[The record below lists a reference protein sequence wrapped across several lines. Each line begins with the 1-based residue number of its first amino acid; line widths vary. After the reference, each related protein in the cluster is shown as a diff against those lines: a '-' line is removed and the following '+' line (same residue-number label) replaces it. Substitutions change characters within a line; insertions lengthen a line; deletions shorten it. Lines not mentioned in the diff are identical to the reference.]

1 MPCHVSKPWADTR
14 DVGTMTSH
22 ADMFEGD
29 EIWFHL
35 SLTVT
40 RNAAILMSVW
50 LPVAMVKPS
59 TNGKLQRFP
68 FAANMERKVSGS
80 LLAVRLAEKVSGFNH
95 GSRLAE
101 KVLKLFI
108 SKRQFIGKKQL

>member
-1 MPCHVSKPWADTR
+1 M
-14 DVGTMTSH
+14 
-22 ADMFEGD
+22 
-29 EIWFHL
+29 
-35 SLTVT
+35 T

-68 FAANMERKVSGS
+68 FVANMERKVSGFPTCCTTS
-80 LLAVRLAEKVSGFNH
+80 RKGVGVQTSS
-95 GSRLAE
+95 SRLAE

-108 SKRQFIGKKQL
+108 SKMQFIGKK